1 MEEQMAIQNAIEES
15 KKATVNPDVMSYEE
29 MLALGEKLGNVTKGF
44 TQMEIDLIPLTKIRD
59 SDENARK

>member
-44 TQMEIDLIPLTKIRD
+44 T
-59 SDENARK
+59 